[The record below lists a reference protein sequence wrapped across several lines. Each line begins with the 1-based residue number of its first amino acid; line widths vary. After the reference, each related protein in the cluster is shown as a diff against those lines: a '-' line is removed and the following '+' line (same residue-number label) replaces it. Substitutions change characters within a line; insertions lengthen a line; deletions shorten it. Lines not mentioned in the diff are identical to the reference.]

1 MPMTTHDGGGPV
13 SCQRILPGA
22 LAPGDHVRES
32 HHLHLDPVPRLVS
45 DARRFV
51 LEHAPDLPPDTQDS
65 LVLLTS
71 ELVTN
76 AVLHARTEIE
86 LGITIGDDSIVVT
99 VHDLDLAR
107 PEQDPYSS
115 REGGWG
121 SGWSP
126 RWPTCPPCTPT
137 PRVGKIAWFRLG
149 RTGTSDV
156 PDGAAARPSGPR
168 RPDPTQEG
176 RHRDRAP

>member
-1 MPMTTHDGGGPV
+1 M

-107 PEQDPYSS
+107 PEQDPYAS

-121 SGWSP
+121 LGLVSALADRSAMHTDPAG
-126 RWPTCPPCTPT
+126 
-137 PRVGKIAWFRLG
+137 GKVAWFRLG
-149 RTGTSDV
+149 RTSTSDV
-156 PDGAAARPSGPR
+156 ADGAAARPA
-168 RPDPTQEG
+168 G
-176 RHRDRAP
+176 RQAPPETGAGGTTP

>member
-1 MPMTTHDGGGPV
+1 M

-51 LEHAPDLPPDTQDS
+51 LEHAPDLPPETQDS

-86 LGITIGDDSIVVT
+86 LGITIGDESIVVT

-107 PEQDPYSS
+107 DEQDPYAS

-121 SGWSP
+121 LGLVSALAEVSAMQTDPAG
-126 RWPTCPPCTPT
+126 
-137 PRVGKIAWFRLG
+137 GKVAWFRLG
-149 RTGTSDV
+149 RTGSSHV
-156 PDGAAARPSGPR
+156 ADGAAR
-168 RPDPTQEG
+168 RAAEDPDAGGT
-176 RHRDRAP
+176 AP

>member
-1 MPMTTHDGGGPV
+1 M

-22 LAPGDHVRES
+22 LAPGEQVRES

-51 LEHAPDLPPDTQDS
+51 LEHAPDLPPETQDS

-99 VHDLDLAR
+99 VHDLNLAR
-107 PEQDPYSS
+107 PEQDPYAS

-121 SGWSP
+121 LGLVSALADVSAMDTDPEG
-126 RWPTCPPCTPT
+126 
-137 PRVGKIAWFRLG
+137 GKVAWFRLA
-149 RTGTSDV
+149 RTGASPV
-156 PDGAAARPSGPR
+156 ADGAAARPAGRSR
-168 RPDPTQEG
+168 TPDPDG
-176 RHRDRAP
+176 GGSAP

>member
-1 MPMTTHDGGGPV
+1 M

-51 LEHAPDLPPDTQDS
+51 LEHAPDLPQDTRDS
-65 LVLLTS
+65 LLLLTS

-107 PEQDPYSS
+107 PEQDPYAS

-121 SGWSP
+121 LGLVSALADVSAMQTDPAG
-126 RWPTCPPCTPT
+126 
-137 PRVGKIAWFRLG
+137 GKVAWFRLG
-149 RTGTSDV
+149 RTGTSQV
-156 PDGAAARPSGPR
+156 ADGAAARPTGR
-168 RPDPTQEG
+168 RPDSDSAGEG
-176 RHRDRAP
+176 TGT

>member
-1 MPMTTHDGGGPV
+1 M

-22 LAPGDHVRES
+22 LTPGDQVRES

-51 LEHAPDLPPDTQDS
+51 LEHAPDLPPETQDS

-86 LGITIGDDSIVVT
+86 LGITIGDDSVVVT

-107 PEQDPYSS
+107 PEQDPYAS

-121 SGWSP
+121 LGLVSALADGSAMHTDP
-126 RWPTCPPCTPT
+126 AG
-137 PRVGKIAWFRLG
+137 GKVAWFRLA
-149 RTGTSDV
+149 RTGSSSV
-156 PDGAAARPSGPR
+156 ADGAAR
-168 RPDPTQEG
+168 RPDEEHGAEG
-176 RHRDRAP
+176 PGAGGPGTGGTAT

>member
-1 MPMTTHDGGGPV
+1 M

-22 LAPGDHVRES
+22 LAPGDAVLES
-32 HHLHLDPVPRLVS
+32 HHLRLDPVPRLVA

-51 LEHAPDLPPDTQDS
+51 LEHAPDLPSDTQDS

-76 AVLHARTEIE
+76 AVLHARTSIE
-86 LGITIGDDSIVVT
+86 LGITIADDSVVVT

-107 PEQDPYSS
+107 PEQDPNGS

-121 SGWSP
+121 LGLVSALADSSAMQTDPEG
-126 RWPTCPPCTPT
+126 
-137 PRVGKIAWFRLG
+137 GKIAWFRLG
-149 RTGTSDV
+149 RTGAPEV
-156 PDGAAARPSGPR
+156 PDGAAARPSGR
-168 RPDPTQEG
+168 GAATGPDGGGTA
-176 RHRDRAP
+176 R

>member
-1 MPMTTHDGGGPV
+1 M

-51 LEHAPDLPPDTQDS
+51 LEHAPDLPPETQDS

-107 PEQDPYSS
+107 PEQDPYGA

-121 SGWSP
+121 LGLVSALAETSAMHTDPGG
-126 RWPTCPPCTPT
+126 
-137 PRVGKIAWFRLG
+137 GKVAWFRLG
-149 RTGTSDV
+149 RTGTSAV
-156 PDGAAARPSGPR
+156 ADGAAARPA
-168 RPDPTQEG
+168 G
-176 RHRDRAP
+176 RGASRVSETGGTEP

>member
-1 MPMTTHDGGGPV
+1 M

-22 LAPGDHVRES
+22 LPPGDHVRES

-51 LEHAPDLPPDTQDS
+51 LAHAPDLPPETQDD
-65 LVLLTS
+65 LLLLTS

-107 PEQDPYSS
+107 PEQDPYAS

-121 SGWSP
+121 LGLVSALADGSAMQTDP
-126 RWPTCPPCTPT
+126 DG
-137 PRVGKIAWFRLG
+137 GKVAWFRLG
-149 RTGTSDV
+149 RTGTSHV
-156 PDGAAARPSGPR
+156 ADGAA
-168 RPDPTQEG
+168 G
-176 RHRDRAP
+176 RAADQDTGGGTST

>member
-1 MPMTTHDGGGPV
+1 M
-13 SCQRILPGA
+13 SCQPIRPGA
-22 LAPGDHVRES
+22 LAPGEQVRES
-32 HHLHLDPVPRLVS
+32 HHLHLDPLPRLVS
-45 DARRFV
+45 AARRFV
-51 LEHAPDLPPDTQDS
+51 LEHSPDLLPETRDS

-107 PEQDPYSS
+107 PEQDPYAA

-121 SGWSP
+121 LRLVSALADSSAMHTDPSG
-126 RWPTCPPCTPT
+126 
-137 PRVGKIAWFRLG
+137 GKTAWFRLG
-149 RTGTSDV
+149 RTGAAHV
-156 PDGAAARPSGPR
+156 ADGAAARP
-168 RPDPTQEG
+168 EG
-176 RHRDRAP
+176 LRAAEQTDGGRTAP

>member
-1 MPMTTHDGGGPV
+1 M

-22 LAPGDHVRES
+22 LAPGDQVRES

-51 LEHAPDLPPDTQDS
+51 LEHAPDLPPETQDS

-107 PEQDPYSS
+107 PEQDPYAS

-121 SGWSP
+121 LGLVSALADVSAMDTDPAG
-126 RWPTCPPCTPT
+126 
-137 PRVGKIAWFRLG
+137 GKVAWFRLG
-149 RTGTSDV
+149 RTGTSSV
-156 PDGAAARPSGPR
+156 ADGAAARPAG
-168 RPDPTQEG
+168 RPAADDETG
-176 RHRDRAP
+176 GTAP